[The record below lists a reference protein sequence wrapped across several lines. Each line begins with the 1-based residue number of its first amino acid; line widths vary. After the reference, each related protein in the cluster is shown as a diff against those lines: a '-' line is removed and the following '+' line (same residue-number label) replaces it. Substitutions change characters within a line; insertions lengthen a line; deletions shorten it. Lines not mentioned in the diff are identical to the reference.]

1 MRDLSEKQ
9 MENIAAAVLEVYR
22 KQAETEKKQEQDR
35 RLRNTKLLLKNY
47 QTFKKYAETAVGH
60 EEPEEVDIRELILNG
75 EDLVRSIR
83 QTTSRTLIMIKHMD
97 KAMDALKYICEQE
110 EKEQLPTGKHYE
122 ILKMRFIE
130 GRAISE
136 IADEYHLNVRSV
148 YKAIDAGA
156 ERLSVMLFGV
166 YGLTIS

>member
-1 MRDLSEKQ
+1 
-9 MENIAAAVLEVYR
+9 
-22 KQAETEKKQEQDR
+22 
-35 RLRNTKLLLKNY
+35 
-47 QTFKKYAETAVGH
+47 
-60 EEPEEVDIRELILNG
+60 
-75 EDLVRSIR
+75 
-83 QTTSRTLIMIKHMD
+83 MIKHMD